1 MTWDKEVLSVLA
13 GGYDVRY
20 GARSIKYEVRSI
32 VFTTIPFGVIL
43 PSSPPL
49 KYSHLLFS
57 TAFCQVFFCSLH

>member
-20 GARSIKYEVRSI
+20 GARSIKYEVRPI

-49 KYSHLLFS
+49 KYLHLLFS
-57 TAFCQVFFCSLH
+57 TAFCQVFFSSLH